1 MKIIPAI
8 DIINGQ
14 CVRLTEGDYD
24 TKKIYAENPLHIAQ
38 LFEENG
44 AKFLHLVDL
53 DGAKKGEVV
62 NWNILEEIAKNTS
75 LEVDFS
81 GGIKDKNTIQKAFDL
96 GAKQIV
102 IGSFA
107 VKNPNEVKN
116 WIQFFG
122 AEKIVLSAD
131 VKHEKIAINGWQT
144 ITDIEIYAF
153 LDDFLKEGLKYAV
166 CTDIE
171 KDGKLAGVSLSL
183 YQKIMQKFPQLSL
196 IASGGVHETE
206 DLISLQNQQIS
217 GVIIGKALYEEKITW
232 KNLANFL

>member
-14 CVRLTEGDYD
+14 CVRLTEGDYT
-24 TKKIYAENPLHIAQ
+24 TKKIYAENPLSIAQ

-44 AKFLHLVDL
+44 ATFLHLVDL

-62 NWNILEEIAKNTS
+62 NWKILEDIAKNTN

-81 GGIKDKNTIQKAFDL
+81 GGIKDKKSVQKAFDL
-96 GAKQIV
+96 GAKQII

-116 WIQFFG
+116 WIQAFG

-131 VKHEKIAINGWQT
+131 VKNKKVAINGWQT
-144 ITDIEIYAF
+144 LTDIFIDDF
-153 LDDFLKEGLKYAV
+153 LEDFLKEGLKYAV

-171 KDGKLAGVSLSL
+171 KDGKLDGVSSEL
-183 YQKIMQKFPQLSL
+183 YQEILQKFPTLQL
-196 IASGGVHETE
+196 IASGGVHTID
-206 DLISLQNQQIS
+206 DLVLLKNNQLA

-232 KNLANFL
+232 KSLASFL